1 MKRTKTLMA
10 TVTTSLLLTG
20 VAPGAES
27 LASVFAQT
35 APAEADAW
43 KTDPQVGKAA
53 DDIFAWLKG
62 TASDAVK
69 TNDDAQK
76 QFPGSPGKFRIMTDL
91 TGAFNR
97 VVMETELDN
106 LGDLDKRM
114 QEYKSNKKAR
124 ETMSGYTDMYFTGE
138 REIFEV
144 LD

>member
-1 MKRTKTLMA
+1 MLGRGRSMIIVRESFVTK
-10 TVTTSLLLTG
+10 
-20 VAPGAES
+20 PG
-27 LASVFAQT
+27 LASKFA
-35 APAEADAW
+35 
-43 KTDPQVGKAA
+43 K
-53 DDIFAWLKG
+53 IMR
-62 TASDAVK
+62 
-69 TNDDAQK
+69 DAQK